1 MVWFLFRFVVIN
13 LSLLNRFRTFRRIKM
28 VLRHVQYL
36 FCNSWDALWPC
47 VRYVRVR
54 VCRVQAACVRVRGAS
69 GAKQFKSFFFHSIGV
84 VALRVTRKLLFSAR
98 TALLEFPPLFITGCA
113 WTRTG
118 WIGLKV
124 ARCALQLKQ
133 LRYSLTLFTF
143 DEYNWVWSATS
154 KKNNKM

>member
-13 LSLLNRFRTFRRIKM
+13 LSLLTRFRTFRRIKM

-69 GAKQFKSFFFHSIGV
+69 GAKQFKSFLFPFNRCRCASSDAKAVI
-84 VALRVTRKLLFSAR
+84 FSANCTFR
-98 TALLEFPPLFITGCA
+98 ISTFIHYRLCLDANWLNWFKSGSLCAPVKTIKILFDVVH
-113 WTRTG
+113 
-118 WIGLKV
+118 L
-124 ARCALQLKQ
+124 
-133 LRYSLTLFTF
+133 
-143 DEYNWVWSATS
+143 
-154 KKNNKM
+154 